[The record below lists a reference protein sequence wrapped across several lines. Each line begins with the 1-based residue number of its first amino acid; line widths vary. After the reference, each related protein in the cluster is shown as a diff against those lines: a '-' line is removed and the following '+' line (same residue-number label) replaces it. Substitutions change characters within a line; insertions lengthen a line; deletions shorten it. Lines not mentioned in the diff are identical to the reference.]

1 MTNTVRPKRKKRT
14 ELSFVATCSAGLEQL
29 VAGEIAEQGGL
40 NSVVNPGA
48 VSWQGN
54 LEAGYRMCLW
64 SRFAS
69 RILLQIARFDAADPD
84 TLYRQAGK
92 TDWDVHLDC
101 ATPFAVFSTITES
114 PISHSKYAALRV
126 KDAIADQFRSR
137 SGRRP
142 SVDTTR
148 PGMRINLHLQGRQ
161 ATLAVDL
168 SGDSLHR
175 RGYRLASVE
184 APLKETLA
192 AAIVY
197 LSGLRHP
204 FPPDRVVLDPM
215 CGSGTMLIEA
225 AMIVGDCAP
234 GLQRKSFGFQFWN
247 RHDERLWEKLV
258 SEAVQREEE
267 ALLQAW
273 PRIIGYDA
281 DPHAVKAAR
290 QNITAAGLEDKIT
303 VSQQQL
309 AALTRPAD
317 KGLLLVNPPYGERLS
332 DREEI
337 KYLYRFLDRKVGRE
351 LDGWQIGFFSSNPDL
366 AGSFSLNWSN
376 SYRLF
381 NGPIKC
387 RLHCGTIVKTAGQAP
402 CPPRLHPP
410 APGGDGEDFA
420 ARLAENCRQL
430 FPWAEREQIS
440 SFRLYDGDVPGY
452 NLALDLYDRW
462 ILATEYPAAAGSD
475 RRQAEHRFNVAL
487 RMVRELLAIPPSRI
501 FLHKAGARKNKGGLG
516 KKPPR
521 NNRIFEV
528 SEQHCRFLVS
538 FSDDPDTGL
547 PLAQRSLRFLVGGS
561 AEGRT
566 FLNLHGGTG
575 TATVHAIINRAL
587 ATTTVEPSAAL
598 LHRAR
603 ANFFLNGFGGPQ
615 HSTVQEDCLQ
625 WLARCRSR
633 FALILVNAPG
643 SGDDRDG
650 GTSARFRR
658 DHEQLL
664 RSAMKRLNRDGLLMF
679 AVDDPLFNLA
689 SSLGTDF
696 VLDEITGLVA
706 APDFN
711 KSRRRN
717 RCWEIRHRQQSN
729 DREENSDVRF
739 SS

>member
-1 MTNTVRPKRKKRT
+1 LTNTARPKRKKKT
-14 ELSFVATCSAGLEQL
+14 ALSFVATCGSGLEQL
-29 VAGEIAEQGGL
+29 VAGEIREQGGR
-40 NSVVNPGA
+40 NCAVNPGA
-48 VSWQGN
+48 VSWEGN
-54 LEAGYRMCLW
+54 LESGYRMCLW

-69 RILLQIARFDAADPD
+69 RILLQIARFDAPDAD

-92 TDWDVHLDC
+92 IDWDVHLDC

-148 PGMRINLHLQGRQ
+148 PGLRINLHLQGRQ

-175 RGYRLASVE
+175 RGYRLAPVA

-197 LSGLRHP
+197 LSGVRHL
-204 FPPDRVVLDPM
+204 FPSDQVVLDPM
-215 CGSGTMLIEA
+215 CGSGTLLIEA
-225 AMIVGDCAP
+225 AMIIGDCAP
-234 GLQRKSFGFQFWN
+234 GLQRKSFGFRFWN

-267 ALLQAW
+267 GLLQPW

-290 QNITAAGLEDKIT
+290 QNIAAAGLDDRIT
-303 VSQQQL
+303 VGQQQL

-317 KGLLLVNPPYGERLS
+317 KGLLVVNPPYGERLS

-337 KYLYRFLDRKVGRE
+337 KYLYRFLDRKINRE
-351 LDGWQIGFFSSNPDL
+351 LEGWRIGFFSANPDL
-366 AGSFSLNWSN
+366 AGSFSQNWPD

-387 RLHCGTIVKTAGQAP
+387 RLHCGTVVKTPEPAP
-402 CPPRLHPP
+402 FLPRLRRP
-410 APGGDGEDFA
+410 ASGGEGGDFA
-420 ARLAENCRQL
+420 ARLADNCHRL
-430 FPWAEREQIS
+430 FPWAEREKIS
-440 SFRLYDGDVPGY
+440 AFRLYDGDIPGY
-452 NLALDLYDRW
+452 NLSLDLYDRFV
-462 ILATEYPAAAGSD
+462 LATARAEAEGTD
-475 RRQAEHRFNVAL
+475 REKAEQRFNLAL
-487 RMVRELLAIPPSRI
+487 RIVRELLAIPPNRI
-501 FLHKAGARKNKGGLG
+501 FLRKVGGGKKKGGPG
-516 KKPPR
+516 PKPSR
-521 NNRIFEV
+521 RKMFEV
-528 SEQHCRFLVS
+528 DEQDCRFLVDLT
-538 FSDDPDTGL
+538 DDRGTGL
-547 PLAQRSLRFLVGGS
+547 PLVRRSLRLLIGRS

-575 TATVHAIINRAL
+575 TATVHAIINGAL
-587 ATTTVEPSAAL
+587 ATTTVDPSAAL

-603 ANFFLNGFGGPQ
+603 TNFFLNGIGGPQ
-615 HSTVQEDCLQ
+615 HRIVQEDCLP
-625 WLARCRSR
+625 WLAGCRSR
-633 FALILVNAPG
+633 FGLILVNGPNSSDG
-643 SGDDRDG
+643 RNG
-650 GTSARFRR
+650 GTPSRIGR

-664 RSAMKRLNRDGLLMF
+664 HSAMTRLSRDGLLIF
-679 AVDDPLFNLA
+679 VIDDPCFKPA
-689 SSLGTDF
+689 PSLGTDF
-696 VLDEITGLVA
+696 VLREITRQTA
-706 APDFN
+706 TPDF
-711 KSRRRN
+711 KKPEGGN
-717 RCWEIRHRQQSN
+717 RCWELRHRQQNN
-729 DREENSDVRF
+729 DRQENGDVRF